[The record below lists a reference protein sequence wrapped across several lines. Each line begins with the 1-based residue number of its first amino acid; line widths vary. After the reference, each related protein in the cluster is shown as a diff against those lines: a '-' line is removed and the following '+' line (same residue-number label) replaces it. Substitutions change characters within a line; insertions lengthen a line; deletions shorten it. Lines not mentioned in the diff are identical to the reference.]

1 MSTGGSGRI
10 GAGPE
15 AKEGPRAADES
26 GARAA
31 EGRAMAMAIAIAMAI
46 GSMPEASSA
55 PVQQLLH
62 PPSP

>member
-15 AKEGPRAADES
+15 ANEGLRAADES

-31 EGRAMAMAIAIAMAI
+31 EGRAMAIAKAI

-62 PPSP
+62 PPAP

>member
-15 AKEGPRAADES
+15 AKEGLRAADES

-31 EGRAMAMAIAIAMAI
+31 EGRTMAI

-62 PPSP
+62 PPAP

>member
-15 AKEGPRAADES
+15 ASEGLRAADES

-31 EGRAMAMAIAIAMAI
+31 EGMAIAKAI

-62 PPSP
+62 PPAP